1 MGSQVGH
8 RASSGRPG
16 PRKDIRDRC
25 LNASRSGG
33 GGEYPAGM
41 AAQVLDGEVARHWFR
56 LAADAL
62 ALARSA
68 IDGLNVFP
76 VPDADT
82 GTNLHRTM
90 TCAADAVAGLPPR
103 AAQAEIWRAAA
114 TAAMRGACGN
124 SGIIVSELLRG
135 LADVCGPASP
145 CDGRV
150 LARALGNAAALARAA
165 VQRPAEGTVL
175 TVADAA
181 ARAVSE
187 PAGEAISLAEVT
199 HLAAVAA
206 RLALAQTTGKLEMLA
221 ACGVVDAGAAGLCV
235 LLDAL
240 CAAVGGTAPGGY
252 AVPEPAGQRA
262 SGRDGPL
269 SPAQAAAAA
278 LTAAALTAVGQPA
291 TGSYEVTFLLQAAV
305 PQVRELRE
313 RLDRLGDCLVVSG
326 GEPQWHVHVHVPDAG
341 AVIEAGLLAGRPTRV
356 TVTCLHGHRAQGPG
370 QASAGRQ
377 PVTGHRV
384 VTTAE
389 GAGLIRLLREAGAV
403 VLDGQEE
410 AAADRAAAPAIRLTL
425 GKPIGGAP
433 QDQPVVQ
440 VGSPVQALAAL
451 AVHDPGRPMA
461 QDAASMRRAA
471 AGMRY
476 ASVTAGIAVVGAVG
490 GDILAR
496 GTDQGAVALAVIER
510 LLAPGAELVT
520 LLSGAGAD
528 PGLADLAAAR
538 ASQILPAAEITC
550 YEGGMASAV
559 LLMGAE

>member
-41 AAQVLDGEVARHWFR
+41 AAQVLDGDVARHWFR

-90 TCAADAVAGLPPR
+90 TCAAEAVARLPPR

-187 PAGEAISLAEVT
+187 PAGEAASLAEVT

-278 LTAAALTAVGQPA
+278 LTASGQPA
-291 TGSYEVTFLLQAAV
+291 TASYEVTFLLQAAV

-326 GEPQWHVHVHVPDAG
+326 GEPHWHVHVHVPDAG
-341 AVIEAGLLAGRPTRV
+341 AVIEAGLLAGRPTRI
-356 TVTCLHGHRAQGPG
+356 TVGCC
-370 QASAGRQ
+370 GRQ
-377 PVTGHRV
+377 GQWCS
-384 VTTAE
+384 TATK
-389 GAGLIRLLREAGAV
+389 RRR
-403 VLDGQEE
+403 QT
-410 AAADRAAAPAIRLTL
+410 AP
-425 GKPIGGAP
+425 
-433 QDQPVVQ
+433 
-440 VGSPVQALAAL
+440 SAL
-451 AVHDPGRPMA
+451 P
-461 QDAASMRRAA
+461 
-471 AGMRY
+471 
-476 ASVTAGIAVVGAVG
+476 
-490 GDILAR
+490 
-496 GTDQGAVALAVIER
+496 
-510 LLAPGAELVT
+510 
-520 LLSGAGAD
+520 SG
-528 PGLADLAAAR
+528 
-538 ASQILPAAEITC
+538 
-550 YEGGMASAV
+550 
-559 LLMGAE
+559 